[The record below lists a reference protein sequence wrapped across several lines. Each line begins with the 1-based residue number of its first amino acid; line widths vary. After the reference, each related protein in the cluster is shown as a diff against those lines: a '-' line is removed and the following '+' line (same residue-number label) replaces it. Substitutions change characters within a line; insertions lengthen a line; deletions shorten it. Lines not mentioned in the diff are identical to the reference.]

1 MSKSSDDIFRLRE
14 QIEPS
19 EPFTRGG
26 LSGYKRAEL
35 EHLLEEQANT
45 IASMKRVFYRDTE
58 ELRDQL
64 MVLNAEN
71 RCLKEQL
78 AEYEKAPPVV
88 VNVPAPTD
96 EQALRERLRPIVEK
110 LQMRH
115 QQELSCLR
123 NEIRSL
129 TENLQQTT
137 QTQEELRANCG
148 AQNARRQ
155 AAEYALEIARK
166 EMETLKAQHDTDSE
180 TIARLQAT
188 VTASADGNLDEL
200 HSRHIQEYKQ
210 ALAAAMKQNAQQEE
224 IIHALTQ
231 KIDGSAVHSREQ
243 RAQQLDYL
251 RKIRESFDMFFEF
264 MAPEETQTSRQQLVP
279 RDNLK
284 PLFKEKQGG

>member
-1 MSKSSDDIFRLRE
+1 MSKPSDDIFRLRE
-14 QIEPS
+14 QIEPVQ
-19 EPFTRGG
+19 PFTRGG

-35 EHLLEEQANT
+35 EQMAEEQANT

-71 RCLKEQL
+71 RCLKEQI
-78 AEYEKAPPVV
+78 AAYEKAQLSVSEE
-88 VNVPAPTD
+88 AASID
-96 EQALRERLRPIVEK
+96 EQTLRERLKPIVEK

-115 QQELSCLR
+115 QQEIASLKNELLSLKV
-123 NEIRSL
+123 
-129 TENLQQTT
+129 NLQQTS
-137 QTQEELRANCG
+137 QTQEELRQNCG

-166 EMETLKAQHDTDSE
+166 EIEALKTQHDSDSE
-180 TIARLQAT
+180 VIAHLQASISAT
-188 VTASADGNLDEL
+188 ADGNLSEL

-210 ALAAAMKQNAQQEE
+210 ALASAMKQSTQQEE

-231 KIDGSAVHSREQ
+231 KIDTSAAHYREQ
-243 RAQQLDYL
+243 RTQQLDYL
-251 RKIRESFDMFFEF
+251 RKIRESFDLFFEF
-264 MAPEETQTSRQQLVP
+264 MAPEETQSPLRPQS